1 MSNGSQQLFEDGLN
15 KRIRKI
21 NNTSTI
27 LLQTLRL
34 SPHPVIT
41 LMIGIIVATS
51 LANNIKK
58 TGILPKKA
66 LLMGE
71 KRQGRAAT
79 DSTGLELKK

>member
-1 MSNGSQQLFEDGLN
+1 
-15 KRIRKI
+15 
-21 NNTSTI
+21 
-27 LLQTLRL
+27 
-34 SPHPVIT
+34 
-41 LMIGIIVATS
+41 MIGIIVATS

-58 TGILPKKA
+58 TGILPKKD